1 MSKEELIECAR
12 KIQEYCKDHPCT
24 TECPFYYCEWCR
36 GWQPIKWDLPEKNT
50 YKETL

>member
-12 KIQEYCKDHPCT
+12 KIQEYCKNNSCVD
-24 TECPFYYCEWCR
+24 CPFVDCNLCDEVYPMDWEM
-36 GWQPIKWDLPEKNT
+36 PEAKI